1 MHEGGNKPMP
11 NSPGIEQL
19 LADSRLA
26 FFNQQ
31 NDMALKLANQAILL
45 NKDNPDAYKCAG
57 NALISLGRYDEAIKN
72 YSLAVKYD
80 PNNGNRYYD
89 LGYAY
94 ATNEKLA
101 DAIKNL
107 AKADELGC
115 IPENLVQLYNL
126 LGIIC
131 FNIGRYDDA
140 LVNLNKAQQLIG
152 VDLDILQ
159 RKAIIYG
166 IKNDFRNGLST
177 ANQIKLVA
185 PSDYLGYK
193 LAFKL
198 LIQAKR
204 YDTAEK
210 ELEKAAKFA
219 VLPIDYYL
227 DKVTL
232 ELEKYQQD
240 KDKAHF
246 NKSLEIIQTALKTV
260 KPTITSTIESY
271 INAAEIYLQLENA
284 DKTIDC
290 LNAAQAPIDAY
301 NNGFEIIDS
310 HLSEPIPLTEFDIEE
325 MIEADRERIADE
337 YGDYGLDELVESIE
351 PDEEGN
357 REYFTEIEDQP
368 QETNSEFKLDKSE
381 EFKLTPDNSD
391 QINRLYIG
399 AYTLKKDFNKVI
411 EYAKVLQ
418 ASENIH
424 NSYIGKYTEAN
435 ALKELNAPDWEIKYQ
450 EIIKFFRNAMIK
462 DPTDIMA
469 ITLRI
474 QCYIDIENF
483 AEAEEICNLLNK
495 EVKKPLLNKIAQA
508 KSGGD

>member
-1 MHEGGNKPMP
+1 MP
-11 NSPGIEQL
+11 NSPEVKQL

-26 FFNQQ
+26 FLNQE
-31 NDMALKLANQAILL
+31 NDTALKLANQAILL
-45 NKDNPDAYKCAG
+45 DKDNSDAYKCAG
-57 NALISLGRYDEAIKN
+57 NALMSLGRYDDAIKN
-72 YSLAVKYD
+72 YNLAVKHD

-89 LGYAY
+89 LGFAY
-94 ATNEKLA
+94 ATNNKLA

-107 AKADELGC
+107 AKAEQLGC

-131 FNIGRYDDA
+131 FDIRRYDDA
-140 LVNLNKAQQLIG
+140 LVNLSKAEQLIG

-166 IKNDFRNGLST
+166 IKNDIRNGLQIT
-177 ANQIKLVA
+177 NQIKLVA

-210 ELEKAAKFA
+210 ELEKAARFA
-219 VLPIDYYL
+219 VPTMDFYF
-227 DKVTL
+227 DKITL

-240 KDKAHF
+240 KDKIHF
-246 NKSLEIIQTALKTV
+246 NKSLEIIDTALKTV
-260 KPTITSTIESY
+260 KPTIISTVESY
-271 INAAEIYLQLENA
+271 INAAEIYLQLKNA

-310 HLSEPIPLTEFDIEE
+310 DLTKPMPLTEYDIEE

-337 YGDYGLDELVESIE
+337 LGEYGLEELAESIE

-357 REYFTEIEDQP
+357 REYFTEIEDEP
-368 QETNSEFKLDKSE
+368 QEAPAAFKLDESQE
-381 EFKLTPDNSD
+381 VKLTKENTD

-411 EYAKVLQ
+411 EYSKVLQ
-418 ASENIH
+418 ASDNIN
-424 NSYIGKYTEAN
+424 NSYIGKYTEVN
-435 ALKELNAPDWEIKYQ
+435 ALKELNAPDWEDKYK
-450 EIIKFFRNAMIK
+450 EVIKFFRNAMIK

-469 ITLRI
+469 VTFRI
-474 QCYIDIENF
+474 QCYIDTENYN
-483 AEAEEICNLLNK
+483 EAEELCKLLNK
-495 EVKKPLLNKIAQA
+495 DIRQPLLEKIAKA
-508 KSGGD
+508 RSGGD